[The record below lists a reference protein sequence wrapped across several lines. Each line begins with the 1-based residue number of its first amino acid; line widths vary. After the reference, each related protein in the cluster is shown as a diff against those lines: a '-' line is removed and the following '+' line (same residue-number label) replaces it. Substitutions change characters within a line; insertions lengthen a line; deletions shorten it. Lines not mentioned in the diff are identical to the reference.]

1 MNYSFLDFLQLIGS
15 LGLFLYGMKLMSEAL
30 QKVAGSKM
38 RSFLSAMT
46 SNRFL
51 GLFTGFM
58 ITAIIQSS
66 SATTVMIVS
75 FVNAGLMSLAE
86 STSVIMGAN
95 IGTTITGWVISI
107 LGFEVDIATYALP
120 FIGIGLPLIFSQKT
134 IRRSWGEFLLGF
146 ALLFMGLDFLKS
158 SVPDIN
164 QSPELFS
171 FLQRYTENGLAS
183 IFLFLG
189 IGTILTIVIQS
200 SSATMALTFVMCNE
214 GWIPFEM
221 AAAMVMGENIGTTVT
236 ANIAAAVGNISAKRA
251 ALVHFAFNILGVTWL
266 LILFH
271 PFINL
276 VSTIMIHYKGVSPLE
291 STPESIAMIPM
302 GLALFHTLFNVT
314 NAAVWIGFTKMYEK
328 LVIKLLP
335 NKDTEEEEFR
345 LKFINT
351 GMLSTSEL
359 SLLQAKQEVQFYAK
373 HTKKMFGFVRK
384 LMSEES
390 ESKFTKLYARIEKYE
405 TISDNVEVEI
415 ANYLAQVSQ
424 GRLSDLGKARS
435 RSMMKL
441 VSDLESIADSN
452 YNLARTINRMRENK
466 IVFEGSALEKLFM
479 MFDLVD
485 DALTIM
491 KENLNMEEEKDVDL
505 NKANLMETQINR
517 FRDTLR
523 IEHLE
528 NLKSGVYTVEAGII
542 FNDMFQECER
552 LGDYII
558 NVSEALTEIKA

>member
-221 AAAMVMGENIGTTVT
+221 AAAMVMGENIGTTIT

>member
-51 GLFTGFM
+51 GLFTGFI

-86 STSVIMGAN
+86 SISVIMGAN

-189 IGTILTIVIQS
+189 ISTILTIVIQS

>member
-1 MNYSFLDFLQLIGS
+1 MDYSFLDFLKLIGS

-38 RSFLSAMT
+38 RSILSAMT

-51 GLFTGFM
+51 GLFTGFLV
-58 ITAIIQSS
+58 TAIIQSS

-75 FVNAGLMSLAE
+75 FVNAGLMSLGE
-86 STSVIMGAN
+86 SVSVIMGAN
-95 IGTTITGWVISI
+95 IGTTITGWIISI
-107 LGFEVDIATYALP
+107 LGFQVDIATYALP

-146 ALLFMGLDFLKS
+146 ALLFMGLDFLKA
-158 SVPDIN
+158 SVPNIN
-164 QSPELFS
+164 SSPELFS
-171 FLQRYTENGLAS
+171 FLQKYTNYGFGSIL
-183 IFLFLG
+183 IFLA
-189 IGTILTIVIQS
+189 IGTILTLVIQS

-221 AAAMVMGENIGTTVT
+221 AAAMVLGENIGTTVT

-251 ALVHFAFNILGVTWL
+251 ALVHFLFNFLGVTWL
-266 LILFH
+266 LILFY

-276 VSTIMIHYKGVSPLE
+276 IDTILVHYKGVSPLLG
-291 STPESIAMIPM
+291 TPESIAMIPM
-302 GLALFHTLFNVT
+302 GLALFHTMFNVT
-314 NAAVWIGFTKMYEK
+314 NSIVWIGFTKMYER
-328 LVIKLLP
+328 LVTRLLP
-335 NKDTEEEEFR
+335 NKDAEEEEFR

-373 HTKKMFGFVRK
+373 HTKKMFGFVRM
-384 LMSEES
+384 LMSEEN

-405 TISDNVEVEI
+405 NISDSVEVEI
-415 ANYLAQVSQ
+415 ANYLSQLSQ
-424 GRLSDLGKARS
+424 GKLSDLGKARS
-435 RSMMKL
+435 RAMIKL

-452 YNLARTINRMRENK
+452 YNLSRAINRMRENK
-466 IVFEGSALEKLFM
+466 ITFDAAILEKLFM

-491 KENLNMEEEKDVDL
+491 KENLALEDETTVNIER
-505 NKANLMETQINR
+505 ANLMETQINR
-517 FRDTLR
+517 YRDTLR

-528 NLKSGVYTVEAGII
+528 NLKNGVYTVEAGIL

-558 NVSEALTEIKA
+558 NVSEAIAEIKG

>member
-51 GLFTGFM
+51 GLFTGFI

-86 STSVIMGAN
+86 SISVIMGAN

>member
-390 ESKFTKLYARIEKYE
+390 ESKFTKLFARIEKYE

>member
-221 AAAMVMGENIGTTVT
+221 AAAMVMGENIGTTIT

-390 ESKFTKLYARIEKYE
+390 ESKFTKLFARIEKYE